1 MVQQLPLNGGTRL
14 LLTPNQSMS
23 WRGNVRVWLALCGVS
38 LAIAGGMAWLGA
50 WVVLP
55 FAGLELAALATAI
68 YLTSLACRRREILTI
83 TDEALHLEKGIFR
96 KQAEWHLP
104 RPYARL
110 RINPPLNPV
119 APPRLFLVHREKE
132 VALANFLN
140 RDDIEALVSLL
151 EHSGLAIDTR
161 APAPPS
167 IWM

>member
-1 MVQQLPLNGGTRL
+1 MVQRLPLNGGTRL
-14 LLTPNQSMS
+14 LLTPNHSLS

-38 LAIAGGMAWLGA
+38 LVIAAGMAWLGA

-68 YLTSLACRRREILTI
+68 YLTSRACQQREILTI
-83 TDEALHLEKGIFR
+83 TAGALHLEKGIFR

-110 RINPPLNPV
+110 LINQPLNPM
-119 APPRLFLVHREKE
+119 APPRLFLVHRENE

-140 RDDIEALVSLL
+140 RDDTEALVSLL
-151 EHSGLAIDTR
+151 EHSGLTIDTQS
-161 APAPPS
+161 PTPPS
-167 IWM
+167 VWL